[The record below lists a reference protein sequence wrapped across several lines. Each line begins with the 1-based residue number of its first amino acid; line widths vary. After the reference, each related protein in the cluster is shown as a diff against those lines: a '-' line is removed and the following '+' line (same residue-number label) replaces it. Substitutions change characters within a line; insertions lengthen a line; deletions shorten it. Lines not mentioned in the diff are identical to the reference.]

1 MSGPVDR
8 ALLAAW
14 LRAIPQS
21 RHEPKPL
28 ESLPG
33 GEIMGKGLAAMLQ
46 VWGAVEISAK
56 GVRAVSQPAYYF
68 LHSLA
73 AWAEEPG
80 AVITDWSQERG
91 AAQVTG
97 LEHGTS
103 LVHFLERERLARN
116 PNAAPIRSVAVA
128 QILIIRP
135 GSPPVFLMQ
144 WDEQAQTYQLIGGRQ
159 KSDIGWDEPI
169 RKTAIREMEEELHGQ
184 VSYEAGDFD
193 IEMLTAFQGP
203 VRLSPSFGALSA
215 YHFTFFRAF
224 HLPPLALGPG
234 DRWVTRAE
242 MLAGRTH
249 DGMSVRG
256 DHIPLLEQR
265 LQQPIDALPSSFK
278 DDKSAASS
286 AMK

>member
-1 MSGPVDR
+1 MQEKVDR

-21 RHEPKPL
+21 RHDPKPL
-28 ESLPG
+28 EALPG
-33 GEIMGKGLAAMLQ
+33 GKIMGKGLAMMLQ
-46 VWGAVEISAK
+46 VWGAVELSER

-80 AVITDWSQERG
+80 AVITDWSQQKG

-97 LEHGTS
+97 LEHGVS
-103 LVHFLERERLARN
+103 LVHFLEKARLARN
-116 PNAAPIRSVAVA
+116 PNARPIRSVTVA

-135 GSPPVFLMQ
+135 GSPPTFLVQ

-159 KSDIGWDEPI
+159 KSDRGWDEPI
-169 RKTAIREMEEELHGQ
+169 RDTAIREVEEELHGQ

-193 IEMLTAFQGP
+193 VEELAAFQGP

-224 HLPPLALGPG
+224 GLPPLVLHPE

-242 MLAGRTH
+242 LLAGRTH
-249 DGMSVRG
+249 DHAPVRG
-256 DHIPLLEQR
+256 DHIRLLEQR
-265 LQQPIDALPSSFK
+265 LQRPIDALPGSFR
-278 DDKSAASS
+278 D
-286 AMK
+286 